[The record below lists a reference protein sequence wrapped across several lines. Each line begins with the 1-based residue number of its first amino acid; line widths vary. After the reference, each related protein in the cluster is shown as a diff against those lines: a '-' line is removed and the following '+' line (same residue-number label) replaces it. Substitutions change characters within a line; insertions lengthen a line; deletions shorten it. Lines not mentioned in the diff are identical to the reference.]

1 LFIAIQDD
9 PTGGVVKTIAPTLG
23 REAFAYT
30 DDYQK
35 YLDDFKRVKD
45 ALFEHYAK
53 TIKVQSL
60 FAQGSFT
67 SSSSPFSDGVMVAYR
82 KPNTSMSA
90 LMYEPE
96 GLQVAAYA
104 LTARSMLQYDYMASK
119 CEQELKQHLIYLSKI
134 NPTSPKTL
142 EMTDGAD
149 LFNELR
155 GHAFL
160 HYYERNNPKQ
170 ITPENKHFS
179 ITNRWVET
187 YTKDEDTDSEST
199 LVVDVKFYD
208 WSFSVTS
215 VDGVSPVENAE
226 RIVYAWERML

>member
-1 LFIAIQDD
+1 MFIAIQDD

-30 DDYQK
+30 DDYPK

-45 ALFEHYAK
+45 ALLEHYAK
-53 TIKVQSL
+53 TIKVQSS
-60 FAQGSFT
+60 FALRSLA
-67 SSSSPFSDGVMVAYR
+67 SSDSPISHGVMVRYR
-82 KPNTSMSA
+82 KPNTSMSVM
-90 LMYEPE
+90 MYETE
-96 GLQVAAYA
+96 GAEVAAIA
-104 LTARSMLQYDYMASK
+104 LTARAMLHYDCMAGK
-119 CEQELKQHLIYLSKI
+119 CEEQLKKHLIDIARI
-134 NPTSPKTL
+134 NPTSQKTL
-142 EMTDGAD
+142 DMADGVN

-155 GHAFL
+155 GRAFSY
-160 HYYERNNPKQ
+160 YYERNNPKQ

-187 YTKDEDTDSEST
+187 YTNDGNTDSEST

-215 VDGVSPVENAE
+215 VDVVSPVEHAE
-226 RIVYAWERML
+226 RIVYAWERIL

>member
-1 LFIAIQDD
+1 MFIAIEDD
-9 PTGGVVKTIAPTLG
+9 HTGGVVKTIAPTLG
-23 REAFAYT
+23 REEFAYT
-30 DDYQK
+30 DDYPK

-60 FAQGSFT
+60 FALGSLT
-67 SSSSPFSDGVMVAYR
+67 SSTSPFSDGVMVGYR
-82 KPNTSMSA
+82 KLNTSMSV

-96 GLQVAAYA
+96 GAEVAAYA
-104 LTARSMLQYDYMASK
+104 LTARAMLQYDYMAGK
-119 CEQELKQHLIYLSKI
+119 CEEQLKKHLLDIPRI
-134 NPTSPKTL
+134 NPTSQKTL
-142 EMTDGAD
+142 DMADGAN

-155 GHAFL
+155 GRAFSY
-160 HYYERNNPKQ
+160 YYERNNPKQ

-187 YTKDEDTDSEST
+187 YTNDGNTDSEST

-215 VDGVSPVENAE
+215 VDAVSPVEHAE

>member
-1 LFIAIQDD
+1 MFIAIQDD

-30 DDYQK
+30 HDYPK

-45 ALFEHYAK
+45 ALLEHYAK

-60 FAQGSFT
+60 FALGSLT
-67 SSSSPFSDGVMVAYR
+67 SSTSPFSYGVMVRYR
-82 KPNTSMSA
+82 KPNTSMIV
-90 LMYEPE
+90 MMDQTE
-96 GLQVAAYA
+96 GAEVAAIA
-104 LTARSMLQYDYMASK
+104 LTARAMLQYDCMAGK
-119 CEQELKQHLIYLSKI
+119 CEEQLKKHLIDIAKI
-134 NPTSPKTL
+134 NPTSQKTL
-142 EMTDGAD
+142 DMADGAN

-155 GHAFL
+155 GRVFSY
-160 HYYERNNPKQ
+160 YYERNNPKQ

-179 ITNRWVET
+179 ITDRWVET

-215 VDGVSPVENAE
+215 VDGVNPVEHAE
-226 RIVYAWERML
+226 RIVYAWERIL